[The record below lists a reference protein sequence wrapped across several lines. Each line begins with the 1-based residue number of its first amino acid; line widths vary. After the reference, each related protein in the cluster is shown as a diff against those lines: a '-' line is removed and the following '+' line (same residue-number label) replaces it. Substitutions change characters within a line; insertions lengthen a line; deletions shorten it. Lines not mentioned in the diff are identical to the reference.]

1 MAFWLKKFVLLSL
14 LVVMPLQGIA
24 AAIAAVDCD
33 GKEPQRAAHDFGIN
47 AAEERVGAPT
57 ADDSVAPGGILG
69 GACCHQLGAN
79 APVILVSA
87 SAPELPGW
95 LLPAYDL
102 LDLFIPEQPQ
112 RPPLT

>member
-1 MAFWLKKFVLLSL
+1 MAHWLKKFILLSL

-24 AAIAAVDCD
+24 AEIAAVNCD
-33 GKEPQRAAHDFGIN
+33 GKEPQRAAHDFGLN
-47 AAEERVGAPT
+47 AGEESAGAPT
-57 ADDSVAPGGILG
+57 NDDSVAPGVKLG
-69 GACCHQLGAN
+69 GDCCHQLGAN

-102 LDLFIPEQPQ
+102 LNLFIPEQPQ